1 MYRCLGL
8 SQRMRRCATCLP
20 ICVASSCAPAKPHA
34 VPPTA
39 AAPPASPEIPFKRV
53 DEWRFVDL
61 ALPPTPVEQQLKRQ
75 FERVFANAQY
85 SPEYLCVAREDAN
98 FFEKHAAR
106 PEEWLGEQIMG
117 RCGAP
122 TAGNT
127 TSRIYYSDGTI
138 LDSPLSDVVLND
150 ISTKLSADL
159 TASTGF
165 EVPARAIGPNL

>member
-61 ALPPTPVEQQLKRQ
+61 ALPPTPVEQQLKPP
-75 FERVFANAQY
+75 FERVFANPPY
-85 SPEYLCVAREDAN
+85 SPEELFVARGEPK
-98 FFEKHAAR
+98 FLHKHAAR
-106 PEEWLGEQIMG
+106 P
-117 RCGAP
+117 
-122 TAGNT
+122 
-127 TSRIYYSDGTI
+127 
-138 LDSPLSDVVLND
+138 
-150 ISTKLSADL
+150 
-159 TASTGF
+159 
-165 EVPARAIGPNL
+165 